1 MNFFKKLLFLT
12 FLLLPLQAAADS
24 NKMLAVVNDTF
35 VIFEHDL
42 DNEIIFQRI
51 INPEGFHQSK
61 PLDKEMRL
69 LILHQMITNHLILE
83 DAIKFK
89 IKINMTDIN
98 AAMNYIEQS
107 NKKPSGYL
115 LSEAKRVGL
124 SQSEFYQLLRASLTV
139 DKMKQ
144 IMSFSRARVSAAEG
158 EAELRRVLTL
168 NGRVEMQLYEIS
180 IPFNSQSQTEAE
192 NKINSIYNQLQK
204 GENFQTL
211 AKNFSQDIS
220 SIHGGE
226 IGWVPEIF
234 LPTEMLMNIN
244 QLKPGGHSKPFI
256 IENAY
261 KIILLK
267 DVRPLLY
274 IDINNPE
281 HLAQLSNYA
290 KQKVLND
297 KAQVIL
303 EDYLVEINSRASITI
318 YEENL

>member
-1 MNFFKKLLFLT
+1 
-12 FLLLPLQAAADS
+12 AD
-24 NKMLAVVNDTF
+24 NNRMLAVVNDTY

-42 DNEIIFQRI
+42 NNEIIFQKI
-51 INPEGFHQSK
+51 VNPEGFQGKS
-61 PLDKEMRL
+61 LDKSMRL
-69 LILHQMITNHLILE
+69 LILNQMITNHLILE
-83 DAIKFK
+83 DAAKFK
-89 IKINMTDIN
+89 VRINTAD
-98 AAMNYIEQS
+98 MNSAVEYIEQN
-107 NKKPSGYL
+107 NKKPKGYL
-115 LSEAKRVGL
+115 LAEAKRLGL
-124 SQSEFYQLLRASLTV
+124 SQNEFYQLLRTSLTV

-144 IMSFSRARVSAAEG
+144 IMSFSRAKVSQQEG

-180 IPFNSQSQTEAE
+180 IPFNAQSKAETES
-192 NKINSIYNQLQK
+192 KINSIYSQLQK

-211 AKNFSQDIS
+211 AKNFSQNIS
-220 SIHGGE
+220 STSGGE

-234 LPTEMLMNIN
+234 LPPKMLMNIN
-244 QLKPGGHSKPFI
+244 QLKPGQYSKPFI
-256 IENAY
+256 TDNSY
-261 KIILLK
+261 KIMLLK

-303 EDYLVEINSRASITI
+303 EDYLVEITARASITI